1 MCHASIIGAGNRPSI
16 FDLFM
21 PEAWMLGVEE
31 IMDGNFGSVIDIS
44 KVSPTMDLFSCLTH
58 QTMEAML
65 ILFRNSNVAV
75 HTLSG

>member
-1 MCHASIIGAGNRPSI
+1 
-16 FDLFM
+16 
-21 PEAWMLGVEE
+21 MLGVEE

-44 KVSPTMDLFSCLTH
+44 KVSLTMDLFFCLTH
-58 QTMEAML
+58 QKMEAVL